1 MSRSSQ
7 TDARNNHRQTSACH
21 HIHNPA
27 EPPPATPTT
36 RQTVKPRVPRHTQHD
51 TSTDNP
57 PASHHNHPHPNVT
70 TYTTQHIAHPSTPT
84 NEPTAPTHAPACT
97 TRQTSAGSDN
107 SLSRAAL
114 HPPNSVHHTA
124 PQPPPTTTNH
134 HQSTP
139 IGNGRQRRSDQS
151 AASTDID
158 DHCFRRFL
166 VEHFA
171 IHIATHIHAA
181 RRGFVLVLPWTYQ
194 VHVPYLNV
202 IGSVVSQILKI
213 EGLI

>member
-124 PQPPPTTTNH
+124 PQPPPTTTN
-134 HQSTP
+134 QP
-139 IGNGRQRRSDQS
+139 QS
-151 AASTDID
+151 AMAGNAGVISRRPQPILTTIAFGASLWNTLRYTS
-158 DHCFRRFL
+158 RRIYTL
-166 VEHFA
+166 HVEALYWSFHGR
-171 IHIATHIHAA
+171 TKC
-181 RRGFVLVLPWTYQ
+181 TYRT
-194 VHVPYLNV
+194 
-202 IGSVVSQILKI
+202 SM
-213 EGLI
+213 